1 LTHLSTL
8 LNAGGGRVAAIE
20 SRNGSLR
27 VFFALVT
34 LNYFLR
40 YSILKVHVAAP
51 RPEFYDTHR
60 AALSNTWR

>member
-8 LNAGGGRVAAIE
+8 LNADRGRVAAIE
-20 SRNGSLR
+20 FRNGSLR

-34 LNYFLR
+34 LNHFLR

-51 RPEFYDTHR
+51 RPGIR
-60 AALSNTWR
+60 

>member
-8 LNAGGGRVAAIE
+8 LNADSGRVATIGY
-20 SRNGSLR
+20 RNGSLR

-34 LNYFLR
+34 LNHFLR
-40 YSILKVHVAAP
+40 YSILKVHVAA
-51 RPEFYDTHR
+51 RGRVSNDTHR

>member
-8 LNAGGGRVAAIE
+8 LNAAGGRVAAIE

-34 LNYFLR
+34 LNHFLR

-51 RPEFYDTHR
+51 RPGIQQYPSGGAF
-60 AALSNTWR
+60 